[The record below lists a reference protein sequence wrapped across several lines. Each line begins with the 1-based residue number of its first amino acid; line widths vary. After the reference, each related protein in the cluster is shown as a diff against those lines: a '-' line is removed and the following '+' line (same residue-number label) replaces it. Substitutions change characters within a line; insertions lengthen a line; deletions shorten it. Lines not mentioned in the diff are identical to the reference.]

1 MKKKYGEESQVL
13 SELELRLSLVWGF
26 HQLAEQIKDMSWH
39 YTALC
44 FSDSHVEHFRPRVL
58 RLQVLHLIENVSYF
72 PNLLYFMKRPRP
84 TSENIPNIMKF
95 IGFEESILPYS
106 KLQST
111 MHLRS
116 TSLIDIQPNT
126 VLGVKT
132 IATKTKA
139 IIIFI
144 SWCDSMK
151 L

>member
-1 MKKKYGEESQVL
+1 MKKKYGEVSQVP
-13 SELELRLSLVWGF
+13 SELELRQKSLVEES

-58 RLQVLHLIENVSYF
+58 RLQVLQLIENVSYF
-72 PNLLYFMKRPRP
+72 PNFLYFMKRPRP
-84 TSENIPNIMKF
+84 TSESIPNIMKF

-116 TSLIDIQPNT
+116 ASLIDLQPNT
-126 VLGVKT
+126 VLGVKI

-139 IIIFI
+139 TIIFI
-144 SWCDSMK
+144 S
-151 L
+151 